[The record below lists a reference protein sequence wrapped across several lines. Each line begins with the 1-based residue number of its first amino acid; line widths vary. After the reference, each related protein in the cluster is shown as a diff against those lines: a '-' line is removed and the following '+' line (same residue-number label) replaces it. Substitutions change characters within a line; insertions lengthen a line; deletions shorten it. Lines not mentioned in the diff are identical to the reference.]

1 MDNDAY
7 TPLGSISAHE
17 VMNSPRWCEP
27 RMEESLLNKAMSQ
40 FLSLVSVVL
49 IVSNKFSSTE
59 KITPSQVVKVV
70 HDDSNEEVDHDEGAE
85 EDEGDKVDVGD
96 VGATALVW
104 VN

>member
-1 MDNDAY
+1 MNK
-7 TPLGSISAHE
+7 LGKM
-17 VMNSPRWCEP
+17 VGTKDGPVPC
-27 RMEESLLNKAMSQ
+27 
-40 FLSLVSVVL
+40 
-49 IVSNKFSSTE
+49 
-59 KITPSQVVKVV
+59 QVVKVV